1 MAYNNTQWKELD
13 KNTKSLQFK
22 NKDAGFAS
30 ALVLGFWNS
39 TMTLKIHPAFP
50 PEKRTPERVYDYQTF
65 SMSALTV
72 EVAKTLLKLIK
83 KENIVEK
90 LEDGESFEPVGTN
103 TKSSF
108 IEISPT
114 CAFDSIS
121 EEGVWLNLYSKFDG
135 EGKAAEIISYK
146 FKNKEYFKN
155 YAREDFTKLEFGCPV
170 EFELFITFLNEGC
183 KAMTNAIAHSI
194 RNSNKYDETKAINNI
209 SKMMEK
215 LGIVESNPSGG
226 ATGGTAF
233 FNNFGSNNASQN
245 TNFDFSTE
253 SESLPVGND
262 RLII

>member
-90 LEDGESFEPVGTN
+90 LEDGENFEPVGTN

-114 CAFDSIS
+114 CAFDSIN

-215 LGIVESNPSGG
+215 LGIVESNPSG

-233 FNNFGSNNASQN
+233 FNNFGNNNANQN
-245 TNFDFSTE
+245 ANFDFSTE

-262 RLII
+262 RLVI